1 MDNLGTDIL
10 LERRH
15 EFKVHDAL
23 YTLYPP
29 SLGITSMI
37 KASLDGIGID
47 WESLATAPA
56 FALLPLIE
64 RRPMDCC
71 RIIALATCRGRDE
84 AMSSK
89 VVDTKAKQIHK
100 WLQPDEIMSLMIITI
115 TNNRVGEFL
124 KESGIEK
131 EGEKI
136 RKVASYKKN
145 DIPMF
150 GGKTLFGQLID
161 PVCERYGWSYE
172 YVVWGISYATLTALM
187 ADKVT
192 SIILTDDEKKKVPK
206 HLLETDD
213 AINGDDPKNWAK
225 VQQLM
230 NMQ

>member
-29 SLGITSMI
+29 SLGITTMI

-89 VVDTKAKQIHK
+89 VVDAKAKQIHK
-100 WLQPDEIMSLMIITI
+100 WLQPDEIMSLLIITI

-161 PVCERYGWSYE
+161 PACERYGWSYE
-172 YVVWGISYATLTALM
+172 YVVWGISYAALTALM

-192 SIILTDDEKKKVPK
+192 SIILTDEEKKNVPK

>member
-1 MDNLGTDIL
+1 
-10 LERRH
+10 
-15 EFKVHDAL
+15 
-23 YTLYPP
+23 
-29 SLGITSMI
+29 MI

-71 RIIALATCRGRDE
+71 RIIALATCRDRDE

-89 VVDTKAKQIHK
+89 VIDTKAKQIHK
-100 WLQPDEIMSLMIITI
+100 WLQPDEIVSLLIIAI

-124 KESGIEK
+124 NDSGITK
-131 EGEKI
+131 ENE
-136 RKVASYKKN
+136 RMRRVASYKKN
-145 DIPMF
+145 DTPMF
-150 GGKTLFGQLID
+150 GGKTIFGQLVD
-161 PVCERYGWSYE
+161 PACERYGWTYE
-172 YVVWGISYATLTALM
+172 YAVWGISYAALTALT

-192 SIILTDDEKKKVPK
+192 SIILTEEEKKGVPK
-206 HLLETDD
+206 HLLETEDV
-213 AINGDDPKNWAK
+213 INGDDPKNWAK

>member
-29 SLGITSMI
+29 SLGITTMI

-47 WESLATAPA
+47 WQSLATAPA

-64 RRPMDCC
+64 NRPLDCC

-89 VVDTKAKQIHK
+89 VVDAKAKQIAK
-100 WLQPDEIMSLMIITI
+100 WLAADEIMSLLLIAI
-115 TNNRVGEFL
+115 TNNRVAEFL

-131 EGEKI
+131 EAERM
-136 RKVASYKKN
+136 RKVAGYKKN
-145 DIPMF
+145 DTPVY

-161 PVCERYGWSYE
+161 PACERYGWSYE
-172 YVVWGISYATLTALM
+172 YVVWGISYAALTAM
-187 ADKVT
+187 MSDKVT
-192 SIILTDDEKKKVPK
+192 SIILTDEEKKNVPK
-206 HLLETDD
+206 RLLETED

>member
-89 VVDTKAKQIHK
+89 VIDAKAKQIHK
-100 WLQPDEIMSLMIITI
+100 WLQPDEIMSLLIIAI

-145 DIPMF
+145 DTPMF

-161 PVCERYGWSYE
+161 PACERYGWSYE
-172 YVVWGISYATLTALM
+172 YVVWGISYAALTAMM

-192 SIILTDDEKKKVPK
+192 SIILTDEEKKNVPK
-206 HLLETDD
+206 RLLETEDV
-213 AINGDDPKNWAK
+213 INGDDPRNWARM
-225 VQQLM
+225 QQLM
-230 NMQ
+230 NME

>member
-1 MDNLGTDIL
+1 MNEIGTDIL

-29 SLGITSMI
+29 SLGITTMI

-64 RRPMDCC
+64 SRPKDCC

-89 VVDTKAKQIHK
+89 VVDAKAKQIHK
-100 WLQPDEIMSLMIITI
+100 WLQPDEIMSLLIIAI

-124 KESGIEK
+124 NDSGITK
-131 EGEKI
+131 ENE
-136 RKVASYKKN
+136 RMRRVASYKKN
-145 DIPMF
+145 DTPMF
-150 GGKTLFGQLID
+150 GGKTIFGQLVD
-161 PVCERYGWSYE
+161 PACERYGWTYE
-172 YVVWGISYATLTALM
+172 YAVWGISYAALTALT

-192 SIILTDDEKKKVPK
+192 SIILTEEEKKGVPK
-206 HLLETDD
+206 HLLDTED
-213 AINGDDPKNWAK
+213 AISGDDPRNWAK
-225 VQQLM
+225 VKQLM
-230 NMQ
+230 EMQ

>member
-29 SLGITSMI
+29 SLGITTMI

-56 FALLPLIE
+56 FSLLPLIE
-64 RRPMDCC
+64 NRPLDCC

-89 VVDTKAKQIHK
+89 VVDAKAKQIAK
-100 WLQPDEIMSLMIITI
+100 WLQPDEIMSLLIITI
-115 TNNRVGEFL
+115 TNNRVAEFL
-124 KESGIEK
+124 KESGIDK
-131 EGEKI
+131 EGEKT
-136 RKVASYKKN
+136 RKVVSYKKN

-161 PVCERYGWSYE
+161 PACERYGWSYE
-172 YVVWGISYATLTALM
+172 YVVWGISYAALTALM

-192 SIILTDDEKKKVPK
+192 SIILTDEEKKNVPK
-206 HLLETDD
+206 RLLETED

>member
-1 MDNLGTDIL
+1 MNNLGTDIL

-37 KASLDGIGID
+37 KASLEGIGID
-47 WESLATAPA
+47 LQSLATAPA

-64 RRPMDCC
+64 SRPLDCC

-89 VVDTKAKQIHK
+89 VIDTKAKQIHK
-100 WLQPDEIMSLMIITI
+100 WLQPDEIMSLLLIAI

-131 EGEKI
+131 ENG
-136 RKVASYKKN
+136 RMRRVASFKKN
-145 DIPMF
+145 DTPMF
-150 GGKTLFGQLID
+150 GGKTIFGQMLD
-161 PVCERYGWSYE
+161 PVLERYGWTYE
-172 YVVWGISYATLTALM
+172 YAVWGVSYATLTALM

-192 SIILTDDEKKKVPK
+192 SIILTDDEKKQVPK
-206 HLLETDD
+206 RLLETED

-225 VQQLM
+225 IKQLM
-230 NMQ
+230 DMQ